1 MARTERFK
9 QSLASDQKR
18 QATELYVRDQMTRR
32 IVDSLIA
39 DDSEVKL
46 HITEALKDDNLP
58 QN

>member
-1 MARTERFK
+1 MARTEKFK
-9 QSLASDQKR
+9 QNLAVDQKR
-18 QATELYVRDQMTRR
+18 QATELYVRDQMTRK

-46 HITEALKDDNLP
+46 HITGALKDENLP